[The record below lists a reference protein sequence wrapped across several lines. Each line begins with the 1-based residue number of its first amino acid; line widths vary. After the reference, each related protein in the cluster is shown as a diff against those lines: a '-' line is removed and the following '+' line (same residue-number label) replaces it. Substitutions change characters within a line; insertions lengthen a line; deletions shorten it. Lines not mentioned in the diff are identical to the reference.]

1 MDTKVIIRSIFSISA
16 CAALTLTSPVFA
28 GGISAGTLIENTATA
43 TYEDA
48 GGPQTVFSNTVTVR
62 VDELLDVTI
71 TSLDPGPITTAP
83 GQAVLTFEV
92 TNQGNGPEAFELVA
106 NPTVADNDFEVAITA
121 IAIDS
126 NGNGVYDEG
135 VDEILAAPQ
144 TTAILAA
151 DEAVTVFVIVTV
163 PDTVTNDQLSQVELT
178 ASAATGNGTP
188 GTVFAGQG
196 EGGGDAIVGTT
207 TASATALGALRAG
220 ITALGL
226 EKSVALADP
235 FGGES
240 AVPGSTATFTLVA
253 TITGSGS
260 LDNVT
265 IADAIPEGTT
275 YAPGT
280 LTLDAAPLTD
290 ASGDDAG
297 EASDETG
304 ISVSLPTA
312 AAGATHTITFAV
324 TID

>member
-1 MDTKVIIRSIFSISA
+1 MNTKVIPNALFAVSLG
-16 CAALTLTSPVFA
+16 AALTLSAPALA

-48 GGPQTVFSNTVTVR
+48 NGPQTISSNTVTVL
-62 VDELLDVTI
+62 VDELLDVTV
-71 TSLDPGPITTAP
+71 TSLDPGALPTTP
-83 GQAVLTFEV
+83 GQAILTFEV

-106 NPTVADNDFEVAITA
+106 NPTVADNAFDVVIES
-121 IAIDS
+121 IAVDT
-126 NGNGVYDEG
+126 NENGVYDEG
-135 VDEILAAPQ
+135 VDEILTAPE

-151 DEAVTVFVIVTV
+151 DEAVTVFVVVTV
-163 PDTVTNDQLSQVELT
+163 PEDVNDEDLSQVELT

-196 EGGGDAIVGTT
+196 EGGGDAIAGTT
-207 TASATALGALRAG
+207 TASATALSALRVG
-220 ITALGL
+220 LTSLDL
-226 EKSVALADP
+226 EKAVSLLDP

-240 AVPGSTATFTLVA
+240 AVPGTIATFTLTANIV
-253 TITGSGS
+253 GSGS
-260 LDNVT
+260 ITELT

-280 LTLDAAPLTD
+280 LTLDAQALTD

-297 EASDETG
+297 EAADETG
-304 ISVSLPTA
+304 ISVSLGD
-312 AAGATHTITFAV
+312 AAGGTTHTITFAV